1 MKAQLNDIL
10 EALTESIAQ
19 HEAIAKA
26 AMNDLEKLNPSVYE
40 YRAANHKFGASV
52 YVASYLNSIKA
63 EAEKQQDVKLLERRI
78 RFHAHQQAAKSGSFH
93 STAGQAAL
101 GAILNGFVQRF
112 FA

>member
-10 EALTESIAQ
+10 EALTESIAE

-26 AMNDLEKLNPSVYE
+26 AMNDLEKLNPSVDE

-52 YVASYLNSIKA
+52 YVASYLNSIKTD
-63 EAEKQQDVKLLERRI
+63 AEKRQDIKQLENRI
-78 RFHAHQQAAKSGSFH
+78 RFHAYQQTAKSDNFYP
-93 STAGQAAL
+93 TAGQTAL
-101 GAILNGFVQRF
+101 GAILNGYVQRF

>member
-10 EALTESIAQ
+10 EALSESIAE
-19 HEAIAKA
+19 HEAIAA
-26 AMNDLEKLNPSVYE
+26 SAMNDLEKLNPSVGE
-40 YRAANHKFGASV
+40 YRRTNYKFGASA
-52 YVASYLNSIKA
+52 YIAAYLNSIKA

-78 RFHAHQQAAKSGSFH
+78 RFHAHQQATKSGSFH

-101 GAILNGFVQRF
+101 GAILNGYVQRF

>member
-10 EALTESIAQ
+10 EALSESIAE
-19 HEAIAKA
+19 HEAIANA
-26 AMNDLEKLNPSVYE
+26 AMNDLEQLNPSVGE
-40 YRAANHKFGASV
+40 YRRANYKFGASV
-52 YVASYLNSIKA
+52 YVAAYLNSIKA